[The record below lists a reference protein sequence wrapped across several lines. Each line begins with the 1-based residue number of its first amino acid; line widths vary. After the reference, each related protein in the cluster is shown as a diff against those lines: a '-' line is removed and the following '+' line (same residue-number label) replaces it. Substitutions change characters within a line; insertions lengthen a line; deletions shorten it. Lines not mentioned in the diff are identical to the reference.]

1 MTHLLLAS
9 SHVHDNDW
17 GPGPWWPLIPLFW
30 LLVIGTAVFLLRR
43 GGTWRRGPLTTL
55 GDRFARGEIDA
66 EEYQTRKNVLKGK
79 S

>member
-9 SHVHDNDW
+9 SHVHDHDW

-30 LLVIGTAVFLLRR
+30 LLVIGAVVFFVRR
-43 GGTWRRGPLTTL
+43 GRNWRRGPLSTL

-66 EEYQTRKNVLKGK
+66 DEYRARMDVLKEK
-79 S
+79 A